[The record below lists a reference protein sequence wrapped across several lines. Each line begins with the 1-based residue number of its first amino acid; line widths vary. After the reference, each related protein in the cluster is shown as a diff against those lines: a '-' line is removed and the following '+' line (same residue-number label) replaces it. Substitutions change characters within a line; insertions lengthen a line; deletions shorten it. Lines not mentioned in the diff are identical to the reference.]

1 MTTDKVYQKYLSQ
14 YNFDMV
20 VGQSN
25 FVKCKPDKASTVNI
39 LKELGVS
46 EENAYFIGDGQT
58 DIETAYNA
66 NIKHIAV
73 LWGYRDKDQLEKA
86 RAKVFAYKPS
96 DILDI
101 INS

>member
-1 MTTDKVYQKYLSQ
+1 
-14 YNFDMV
+14 MV
-20 VGQSN
+20 VGQSSS
-25 FVKCKPDKASTVNI
+25 VKCKPDKTATLNI
-39 LKELGVS
+39 LEKLNVEKQ
-46 EENAYFIGDGQT
+46 NAFFVGDGET
-58 DIETAYNA
+58 DVLTSINA
-66 NIKHIAV
+66 GIKNISV